1 MYNMSIPLCA
11 HKRYSLY
18 TLSKN
23 ICISSVDSILSI
35 KKCLEGYVK
44 ISKMGN
50 YEVTFTFFF
59 SLRIYFFLLLIV
71 NTLFYH
77 NKKITKICSL

>member
-1 MYNMSIPLCA
+1 MYNMLIPLCA

-18 TLSKN
+18 ILSKN
-23 ICISSVDSILSI
+23 IYISSVDSILSI

-59 SLRIYFFLLLIV
+59 SLRMYFFLLLIV
-71 NTLFYH
+71 NTYFT
-77 NKKITKICSL
+77 ITKK